1 MPIQILPPQL
11 ANQIA
16 AGEVV
21 ERPASVVKELVENCI
36 DAGATRIDIEI
47 EKGGAKLIR
56 IRDNGCGIGKDDLSL
71 ALARHATSK
80 VATLDDLEAILSFG
94 FRGEA
99 LASISSV
106 SRLTITS
113 KTQGQTEAW
122 QAYAEGSQMAVKVI
136 PAAHPIGTTIDVA
149 DLFFNTP
156 ARRRFLKS
164 DKTEFTHIDEWLKR
178 IVLVRADIHFTLQ
191 HNGKMVRNY
200 RPAKTD
206 AQYIQRLAQ
215 VSCKAFA
222 ETAIKVNCQHDGL
235 SLSGYLQSPLQQ
247 ELAPTTHYFYVN
259 GRLVRDRL
267 VNHAVRQAFAELSIK
282 EQPNY
287 VLMFEL
293 DPYQV
298 DVNVHPAK
306 HEVRFHQSRYIH
318 DFILQTLQSAL
329 SQISAADLLASEPE
343 QAEGYTTEEYE
354 ASFGVPNTPA
364 TSYSSG
370 SNSGSYQPQSPSRSA
385 GSGYGSYQ
393 PINRDSI
400 NANAVKSYAELLA
413 TSSTSAKEVSES
425 QAVISNMPPLVN
437 GEYWVIVT
445 GDHIRLLALKDA
457 AVVTQKQAILQA
469 LPNGLQAQPLLMPVS
484 VNVVPEWQDILQ
496 DKEQTLRKLG
506 IELSIKL
513 KQLIIKKVPSYIRDS
528 QLAKV
533 IPALL
538 QWLQFQEPS
547 NEELANWLA
556 QESVKGFISATQAWK
571 AYELLDDKAQQ
582 EILNT
587 KSINLPWQA
596 WLVEKQTEKSLVK
609 RLQEKISD

>member
-36 DAGATRIDIEI
+36 DAGATRIDVEI

-56 IRDNGCGIGKDDLSL
+56 IRDNGCGINKDDLSL

-113 KTQGQTEAW
+113 KPESQSEAW

-136 PAAHPIGTTIDVA
+136 PAAHPVGTSIDVA
-149 DLFFNTP
+149 DIFFNTP

-200 RPAKTD
+200 RPAKTEP
-206 AQYIQRLAQ
+206 QFIQRLGL
-215 VSCKAFA
+215 VSTKSFA
-222 ETAIKVNCQHDGL
+222 ETAIQVNCQHDGL
-235 SLSGYLQSPLQQ
+235 SLTGYLQSPLQQ
-247 ELAPTTHYFYVN
+247 DISPTTHYFYVN

-267 VNHAVRQAFAELSIK
+267 VNHAVRQAFAEISVQKL
-282 EQPNY
+282 PNY
-287 VLMFEL
+287 VLMFKL
-293 DPYQV
+293 DPHQV

-329 SQISAADLLASEPE
+329 SQISAADLHDGQTNSAVIDVQNSHEQSQSYDDHYSDSELSIASQSFGEGSTNN
-343 QAEGYTTEEYE
+343 GYTGNYRLPDRE
-354 ASFGVPNTPA
+354 
-364 TSYSSG
+364 
-370 SNSGSYQPQSPSRSA
+370 
-385 GSGYGSYQ
+385 
-393 PINRDSI
+393 SI
-400 NANAVKSYAELLA
+400 NTNAVKSYAELLA
-413 TSSTSAKEVSES
+413 TRPPIDSQQVTESSGA
-425 QAVISNMPPLVN
+425 ISTMPPLVS
-437 GEYWVIVT
+437 GEYWVIVS
-445 GDHIRLLALKDA
+445 DDQIKLLAIKSVAEVTLK
-457 AVVTQKQAILQA
+457 QSIIKA
-469 LPNGLQAQPLLMPVS
+469 LPNGLQAIPLLMPVS
-484 VNVVPEWQDILQ
+484 VNVVAGWQDIVHES
-496 DKEQTLRKLG
+496 EQTLRKLG

-533 IPALL
+533 VPSLL
-538 QWLQFQEPS
+538 QWLQHQQPAD
-547 NEELANWLA
+547 EELASWLA
-556 QESVKGFISATQAWK
+556 QESVKGFVSASKVWQS
-571 AYELLDDKAQQ
+571 YELLDENIQQ
-582 EILNT
+582 TILAS
-587 KSINLPWQA
+587 KGINLPWQS
-596 WLVEKQTEKSLVK
+596 LLEKKQKEISMTNES
-609 RLQEKISD
+609 QENMCE